1 MDRYQ
6 LYEVSVQ
13 DPATLLAFLLRLHG
27 GDPRVL
33 AEDCS
38 GTAALAR
45 CFADSHPE
53 RRALALDL
61 DAEALRRATHPRVQC
76 LQADLR
82 TQPAMPECDL
92 IHLGNFSVG
101 YLHTRAEL
109 IAYLRWTRKRLAPTG
124 VFTLDTYG
132 GALAYQLGRNE
143 RRTRLAD
150 GSVVVS
156 ILERVHAD
164 PWTARVVDHLH
175 FTRSLAGATIEQLT
189 QAFEYHWRLWTP
201 MELKEALQE
210 SGFAEMVVHTQ
221 LDQPW
226 TPASDSIGD
235 SEWVALLAARGHAP
249 V

>member
-61 DAEALRRATHPRVQC
+61 DAEAL
-76 LQADLR
+76 
-82 TQPAMPECDL
+82 
-92 IHLGNFSVG
+92 
-101 YLHTRAEL
+101 LHWKTF
-109 IAYLRWTRKRLAPTG
+109 RLANAATG
-124 VFTLDTYG
+124 TC
-132 GALAYQLGRNE
+132 
-143 RRTRLAD
+143 
-150 GSVVVS
+150 VVG
-156 ILERVHAD
+156 HQD
-164 PWTARVVDHLH
+164 
-175 FTRSLAGATIEQLT
+175 
-189 QAFEYHWRLWTP
+189 
-201 MELKEALQE
+201 
-210 SGFAEMVVHTQ
+210 
-221 LDQPW
+221 
-226 TPASDSIGD
+226 
-235 SEWVALLAARGHAP
+235 LLAVP